1 MSHTA
6 APPRQCRRCK
16 RPDQAG
22 PHRSAADQ
30 PWLCADCAETL
41 RLRKVLLGLALGF
54 GAILALVAKEL
65 RLW

>member
-1 MSHTA
+1 MDPSTR
-6 APPRQCRRCK
+6 PCRRCK
-16 RPDQAG
+16 QE
-22 PHRSAADQ
+22 AALD
-30 PWLCADCAETL
+30 PSGRCEACAETL